1 MQYFFK
7 EQTMKK
13 LFVVAMGVLLGAS
26 VASAIDLK
34 GAASNAAAGA
44 ASDLASGKSAKEIAE
59 AKKKEAKDAAKA
71 EADKKAKEAM
81 NKADAKTGG
90 AASAIG
96 GMLKK

>member
-1 MQYFFK
+1 
-7 EQTMKK
+7 
-13 LFVVAMGVLLGAS
+13 MGVLLGAS
-26 VASAIDLK
+26 MASAIDLK

-59 AKKKEAKDAAKA
+59 A
-71 EADKKAKEAM
+71 DKKAKEAM
-81 NKADAKTGG
+81 DKADAKTGG